1 MIKNNFYEINN
12 KKIDKDIK
20 IALISDIHFSSKIKD
35 KILEEIITN
44 IKYNKPNLICVLGDT
59 LDSNN
64 EANNNQVV
72 NKIKKFFT
80 RLSNI
85 APIVVGYGNH
95 DVMYLET
102 HKEIEGNKNILKDIL
117 KDIPNCTL
125 LDNNST
131 NILGINFYEFNL
143 PFNYYYNKNKKEDIN
158 ILKEEFNKIKIK
170 NNNDFNILLVH
181 SPRLINKLENIN
193 FDLILSGHTHNGLF
207 PTSLENKFK
216 NNYGLISPRK
226 ILFPNYTRGKLNY
239 DKSIHIISGGITK
252 LSKTSRLFSN
262 FNFLFKS
269 HIEYIKIKK

>member
-12 KKIDKDIK
+12 NKIKTETK

-35 KILEEIITN
+35 KVLEETITN
-44 IKYNKPNLICVLGDT
+44 IKFNKPNLICVVGDT

-72 NKIKKFFT
+72 NKMKKFFKE
-80 RLSNI
+80 LSSI
-85 APIVVGYGNH
+85 APTIIGYGNH
-95 DVMYLET
+95 DIMYLKK
-102 HKEIEGNKNILKDIL
+102 HKEIEGNKKILKDIL

-131 NILGINFYEFNL
+131 NILGINFYELNL
-143 PFNYYYNKNKKEDIN
+143 PFDYYYNKKRKENIE

-170 NNNDFNILLVH
+170 NINEFNILLIH
-181 SPRLINKLENIN
+181 SPLLIHKLKNIK

-207 PTSLENKFK
+207 PSFLEDKFK
-216 NNYGLISPRK
+216 NNYGIINPYK
-226 ILFPNYTRGKLNY
+226 KLFSNYCRGKLNY
-239 DKSIHIISGGITK
+239 GNTIHIISGGITK
-252 LSKTSRLFSN
+252 LSSISKIFSK

-269 HIEYIKIKK
+269 HIEYITLKK